1 MKWLIGAIL
10 VVILAIW
17 LLVKVVKF
25 SLATIGGLLGV
36 LVALVAGA
44 IVLSLILYL
53 FRLVRSK
60 QQISYHLTEMWGD
73 FYLMLDIDFFVWYT
87 VFTIKE
93 RIMNNALFNKKNKY
107 SQRGFLWNV

>member
-1 MKWLIGAIL
+1 MGLRQHRENIKRRRNNTVEGGDLMKWLIGAIL

-17 LLVKVVKF
+17 LLVKVVEF
-25 SLATIGGLLGV
+25 SLATIGGLLGI

-60 QQISYHLTEMWGD
+60 Q
-73 FYLMLDIDFFVWYT
+73 
-87 VFTIKE
+87 
-93 RIMNNALFNKKNKY
+93 
-107 SQRGFLWNV
+107 

>member
-1 MKWLIGAIL
+1 MEGGDLMKWLIGAVL

-17 LLVKVVKF
+17 LLVKVVEF

-53 FRLVRSK
+53 FRFVRSK
-60 QQISYHLTEMWGD
+60 Q
-73 FYLMLDIDFFVWYT
+73 
-87 VFTIKE
+87 
-93 RIMNNALFNKKNKY
+93 
-107 SQRGFLWNV
+107 

>member
-1 MKWLIGAIL
+1 MEGGDLMKWLIGAIL

-17 LLVKVVKF
+17 LLVKVIEF

-36 LVALVAGA
+36 FVILVAGA

-60 QQISYHLTEMWGD
+60 W
-73 FYLMLDIDFFVWYT
+73 
-87 VFTIKE
+87 
-93 RIMNNALFNKKNKY
+93 
-107 SQRGFLWNV
+107 

>member
-10 VVILAIW
+10 VVLLAIW
-17 LLVKVVKF
+17 LLVKVVEF

-36 LVALVAGA
+36 AVALVAGA

-60 QQISYHLTEMWGD
+60 RQIDYHLTEMWGD
-73 FYLMLDIDFFVWYT
+73 FYLILDIDFFVWYT
-87 VFTIKE
+87 VFIQRKE
-93 RIMNNALFNKKNKY
+93 RQIWSLGQKK
-107 SQRGFLWNV
+107 

>member
-1 MKWLIGAIL
+1 MEGGDLMKWLIGAIL

-17 LLVKVVKF
+17 LLVKVVEF
-25 SLATIGGLLGV
+25 SLATIGGLLGI

-60 QQISYHLTEMWGD
+60 
-73 FYLMLDIDFFVWYT
+73 
-87 VFTIKE
+87 
-93 RIMNNALFNKKNKY
+93 R
-107 SQRGFLWNV
+107 

>member
-1 MKWLIGAIL
+1 MEGGDLMKWLIGAIL

-17 LLVKVVKF
+17 LLVKVVEF
-25 SLATIGGLLGV
+25 SLATIGGLLGI

-60 QQISYHLTEMWGD
+60 RQINYHLTKKWGD
-73 FYLMLDIDFFVWYT
+73 FYLTLDIDFFVWYT
-87 VFTIKE
+87 VFT
-93 RIMNNALFNKKNKY
+93 
-107 SQRGFLWNV
+107 